1 MKMFFSGWM
10 LAVALLPM
18 IGSAGEF
25 ENLKSRYAATADI
38 PTRARIVEEAN
49 APSVMTETRT
59 ITNVAPASVIAK
71 VQQLGRIL
79 TNFAAVTS
87 QTGVNYDALK
97 EYALNNAADLT
108 AAQHAILLAC
118 DRLWSEVREY
128 APDGLL
134 NFHAVTTNSV
144 TVQVQ
149 GPSPAMQR
157 LGRAATAEDLK

>member
-1 MKMFFSGWM
+1 MKWLFALVFPLSV
-10 LAVALLPM
+10 LAD
-18 IGSAGEF
+18 EF
-25 ENLKSRYAATADI
+25 DNLRAIYASDVDDI
-38 PTRARIVEEAN
+38 RRAAIVRAAN
-49 APSVMTETRT
+49 APTVATETRT
-59 ITNVAPASVIAK
+59 ITNIAPASVVAK

-108 AAQHAILLAC
+108 AAQHAMLLAC
-118 DRLWSEVREY
+118 DRLWAEVREY

-134 NFHAVTTNSV
+134 NFRAVTTNAV

-157 LGRAATAEDLK
+157 LGRAATREDLE

>member
-1 MKMFFSGWM
+1 MKWM
-10 LAVALLPM
+10 LFLFLPLAVLAD
-18 IGSAGEF
+18 EF
-25 ENLKSRYAATADI
+25 DNLRANYARDMDDI
-38 PTRARIVEEAN
+38 RRAAIVRAAN
-49 APSVMTETRT
+49 ALTVATETRT
-59 ITNVAPASVIAK
+59 ITNVAPASVVAK

-108 AAQHAILLAC
+108 AAQHAMLLAC

-157 LGRAATAEDLK
+157 LGREASAEDLK

>member
-1 MKMFFSGWM
+1 MKWLFALFFPF
-10 LAVALLPM
+10 AVFADAFDDLR
-18 IGSAGEF
+18 A
-25 ENLKSRYAATADI
+25 NYARDADDI
-38 PTRARIVEEAN
+38 RRAAIVRAAN
-49 APSVMTETRT
+49 APTVATETRT
-59 ITNVAPASVIAK
+59 ITNVAPDSVIAK

-108 AAQHAILLAC
+108 AAQHAMLLAC

-134 NFHAVTTNSV
+134 NFRAVTTNAV
-144 TVQVQ
+144 TVEVS
-149 GPSPAMQR
+149 GPSPAQQR
-157 LGRAATAEDLK
+157 LGRAATVKDLE